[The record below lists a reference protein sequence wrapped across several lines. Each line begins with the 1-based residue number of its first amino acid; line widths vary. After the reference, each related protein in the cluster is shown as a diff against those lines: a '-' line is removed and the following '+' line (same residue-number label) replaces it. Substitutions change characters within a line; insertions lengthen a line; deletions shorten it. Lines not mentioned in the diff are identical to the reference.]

1 MARLQRAEHMMANKS
16 KRTAARIP
24 GEVDGTASEQTSQ
37 IGATK
42 SGAMMRAISSD
53 NKEAHSQPRKSKI
66 DQLIALLRRQK
77 GATVAQL
84 AEALGWQQHSVRGA
98 MSGALRK
105 RGLAV
110 ESDKMKGQRLYRL
123 AG

>member
-1 MARLQRAEHMMANKS
+1 MANIS
-16 KRTAARIP
+16 KRTVQVSRPGKADNTAA
-24 GEVDGTASEQTSQ
+24 GQTQQTSS
-37 IGATK
+37 AK
-42 SGAMMRAISSD
+42 SGATMMAIRSD
-53 NKEAHSQPRKSKI
+53 KKEAGSLAGKSKI
-66 DQLIALLRRQK
+66 DQLIALLQRQK

-98 MSGALRK
+98 MSGALKK

-110 ESDKMKGQRLYRL
+110 ASDKAKGQRLYWL